1 MHLIS
6 ILKIQLNDVK
16 CVKYKVANVKVCGFL
31 LMLDVVYGDDDASRE
46 RPQYQRHQS
55 GNRGS
60 RGHMQQPVE
69 ENVTFLILSNS
80 EENIRK
86 AKKSLDEV
94 YKCYDIDSSKQ
105 KLNDRQ
111 VRLNLLF
118 HFSIF
123 NKAVYRLLTLGMFI
137 LRG

>member
-1 MHLIS
+1 
-6 ILKIQLNDVK
+6 
-16 CVKYKVANVKVCGFL
+16 
-31 LMLDVVYGDDDASRE
+31 MLYVVYGDDDASRE
-46 RPQYQRHQS
+46 RPQYPRHQS
-55 GNRGS
+55 GNCGS

-94 YKCYDIDSSKQ
+94 YKCYDIDASKQ

-123 NKAVYRLLTLGMFI
+123 NKAVGF
-137 LRG
+137 

>member
-1 MHLIS
+1 MWIF
-6 ILKIQLNDVK
+6 INIDVDF
-16 CVKYKVANVKVCGFL
+16 C
-31 LMLDVVYGDDDASRE
+31 DDDDDTSRE

-69 ENVTFLILSNS
+69 ENVTFQILSSS

-94 YKCYDIDSSKQ
+94 YKCSDIDASKQ

-111 VRLNLLF
+111 VRCVDGIYYLVIHLSILTIQSAFNF
-118 HFSIF
+118 RNAHFKGLKFASYY
-123 NKAVYRLLTLGMFI
+123 K
-137 LRG
+137 

>member
-1 MHLIS
+1 MWIF
-6 ILKIQLNDVK
+6 INIDVDF
-16 CVKYKVANVKVCGFL
+16 C
-31 LMLDVVYGDDDASRE
+31 DDDDDTSRE
-46 RPQYQRHQS
+46 RPQYQRHRS

-69 ENVTFLILSNS
+69 ENVKFQILSSS

-94 YKCYDIDSSKQ
+94 YKCSDIDASKQ

-111 VRLNLLF
+111 VRWNLLPGNT
-118 HFSIF
+118 SLYF
-123 NKAVYRLLTLGMFI
+123 NNTVGLQL
-137 LRG
+137 